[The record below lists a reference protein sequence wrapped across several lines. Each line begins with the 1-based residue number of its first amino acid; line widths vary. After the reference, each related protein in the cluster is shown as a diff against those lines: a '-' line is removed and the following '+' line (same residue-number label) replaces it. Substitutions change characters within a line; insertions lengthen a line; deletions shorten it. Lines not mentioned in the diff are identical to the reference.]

1 MEIRRFGFGHRR
13 LYGPN
18 GSRGV
23 SAAAIHGDASG
34 SVTELAFGR
43 KAHLELH
50 TSPVTSLFIV
60 IEGGGFV
67 RVGEETERVFAGEAI
82 LWPADL
88 PHSASTDVSEMR
100 AIVVEPAAAGA
111 APARAIHEGRGQ
123 AIGPGPDS
131 VEGRKADGA
140 LVPDGRPAAGYDR
153 TEGEPI

>member
-13 LYGPN
+13 PYGPT

-50 TSPVTSLFIV
+50 TSPVTTLFLV

-67 RVGEETERVFAGEAI
+67 RVGEDTERVFAGEAI

-88 PHSASTDVSEMR
+88 PHGASTDASEMR
-100 AIVVEPAAAGA
+100 AIAVELAAAGDVA
-111 APARAIHEGRGQ
+111 SRAIHEGRAL

>member
-1 MEIRRFGFGHRR
+1 VEIRRFGFGHRR
-13 LYGPN
+13 PEGPT

-23 SAAAIHGDASG
+23 SAAAIHGDARG

-50 TSPVTSLFIV
+50 TNPITTLFIV

-88 PHSASTDVSEMR
+88 PHGASTDVSEMR
-100 AIVVEPAAAGA
+100 AIVVELPAVDEAVARGFHEASALATGSGA
-111 APARAIHEGRGQ
+111 LSAPG
-123 AIGPGPDS
+123 
-131 VEGRKADGA
+131 VKVDGA

-153 TEGEPI
+153 AEGEPI

>member
-13 LYGPN
+13 PEGPT

-23 SAAAIHGDASG
+23 SAAAIHGDARG

-50 TSPVTSLFIV
+50 TNPTTTLFIV

-88 PHSASTDVSEMR
+88 PHGASTDVSEMR
-100 AIVVEPAAAGA
+100 AIVVELPAVDEAVARGFHEASALATGSGA
-111 APARAIHEGRGQ
+111 LSAPG
-123 AIGPGPDS
+123 
-131 VEGRKADGA
+131 VKVDGA

-153 TEGEPI
+153 AEGEPI